1 MRLSSLL
8 KNVKIIDKIN
18 YFDCEI
24 DELSLSSKEVFSKS
38 LFFAVKGNNTDGN
51 LYIDEAISRGAKVIV
66 TTKKS
71 DRKICQII
79 VPQ

>member
-8 KNVKIIDKIN
+8 KKVKIIDKIN

-38 LFFAVKGNNTDGN
+38 LFFAVKGKYCASIFFARNIATTQKLCNT
-51 LYIDEAISRGAKVIV
+51 
-66 TTKKS
+66 
-71 DRKICQII
+71 ICFYR
-79 VPQ
+79 